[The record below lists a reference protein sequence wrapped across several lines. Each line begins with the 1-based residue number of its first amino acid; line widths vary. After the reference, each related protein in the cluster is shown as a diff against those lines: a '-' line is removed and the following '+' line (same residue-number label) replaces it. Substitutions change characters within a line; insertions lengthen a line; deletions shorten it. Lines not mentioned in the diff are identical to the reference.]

1 MANVGKMFWYSKLE
15 CWYCKI
21 DGRKQWLSPD
31 EKDATQLYIQHL
43 AKHGRVKAP
52 TVSELVAIYLGAI
65 ELQANTVEKKR
76 RILDTLVEKYGT
88 MKAAELEPDHVA
100 EWMLQVYPKAGP
112 TTRRDRISEVQAA
125 WRHGVLH
132 GLLPTSRI
140 GAIKKPAPGQRE
152 HYIPQTEWVRY
163 LKACKNRALR
173 DVFEFMLWTGAR
185 PQEAVILHSDWWLGD
200 RFIVPKGLAKGRRK
214 ARMILVPTCIRKGVE
229 ARVADG
235 GIVFRT
241 TRGTAWTKNS
251 INCSFRRLKVRLA
264 DEKLCATSARA

>member
-43 AKHGRVKAP
+43 AKHGR
-52 TVSELVAIYLGAI
+52 G
-65 ELQANTVEKKR
+65 
-76 RILDTLVEKYGT
+76 
-88 MKAAELEPDHVA
+88 
-100 EWMLQVYPKAGP
+100 
-112 TTRRDRISEVQAA
+112 
-125 WRHGVLH
+125 
-132 GLLPTSRI
+132 
-140 GAIKKPAPGQRE
+140 
-152 HYIPQTEWVRY
+152 
-163 LKACKNRALR
+163 
-173 DVFEFMLWTGAR
+173 
-185 PQEAVILHSDWWLGD
+185 
-200 RFIVPKGLAKGRRK
+200 IVPKGLAKGRRK

-264 DEKLCATSARA
+264 DEKLCATSARHSFAVAKIESGVAIELVAQLMGHTSTRMVYQRYGHYLKTNVLSAAAEAGF